1 MKDLQKKPTRTRK
14 PSKARATAV
23 AEAARKLREI
33 ILERG
38 DGSFLGSR
46 EELVQTLG
54 VGHVT
59 LQQAARLLERERLLF
74 VRRGTNGGYFAR
86 VPDESG
92 VEEVVA
98 TYLRA
103 RKVGFREAHAV
114 ASVLQVEMARLA
126 ARSRDEAG
134 RSQLGPLYERIEKAD
149 LSDPRE
155 LMRLDTVHVELT
167 HRLAA
172 NPLGELILLVT
183 RRLFF
188 EAGPGSLLRTLDD
201 VEYWRRTRLSML
213 RAFQDH
219 DEEYAELITRRFGA
233 RLSQNLD
240 MNLRLN
246 SRDEYGVPGGG

>member
-1 MKDLQKKPTRTRK
+1 MKDLEKAPRIRK
-14 PSKARATAV
+14 APKARTTAV

-46 EELVQTLG
+46 EELVQALG

-59 LQQAARLLERERLLF
+59 LQQAARLLERDRLLS
-74 VRRGTNGGYFAR
+74 VRRGANGGYFAR

-98 TYLRA
+98 VYLRA
-103 RKVGFREAHAV
+103 KKVGFQEAHVV
-114 ASVLQVEMARLA
+114 ASALHVEMMRLA

-134 RSQLGPLYERIEKAD
+134 RSELASLYERIETAN
-149 LSDPRE
+149 LSDQRE
-155 LMRLDTVHVELT
+155 LLRLDAVQLELLY
-167 HRLAA
+167 RLAA

-188 EAGPGSLLRTLDD
+188 EVGPRSLLQTLDD
-201 VEYWRRTRLSML
+201 VEYWRRSRLSL
-213 RAFQDH
+213 IRAVQDH
-219 DEEYAELITRRFGA
+219 DEEFAEIISRRFGA
-233 RLSQNLD
+233 RLSENLERD
-240 MNLRLN
+240 LRLN
-246 SRDEYGVPGGG
+246 RNSDDYGLPVG

>member
-1 MKDLQKKPTRTRK
+1 MEELKKAPRARRV
-14 PSKARATAV
+14 SKARATAV
-23 AEAARKLREI
+23 AEAARKLRDI

-86 VPDESG
+86 VPDEAG

-98 TYLRA
+98 IYLRA

-114 ASVLQVEMARLA
+114 ASVLHTEMMRLA
-126 ARSRDEAG
+126 ACSKDEAG
-134 RSQLGPLYERIEKAD
+134 RSELPALYERIETAN

-155 LMRLDTVHVELT
+155 LLRLDTAALELL

-188 EAGPGSLLRTLDD
+188 EAGPGSLLRTIDD
-201 VEYWRRTRLSML
+201 VEYWRRSRLSL
-213 RAFQDH
+213 IRAVQDR
-219 DEEYAELITRRFGA
+219 DAEYTEIIIRRFSE
-233 RLSQNLD
+233 RNSRNLE
-240 MNLRLN
+240 MNLQLN
-246 SRDEYGVPGGG
+246 PGGDDYGLPSK